1 MIESKMELKNWKR
14 WKNTL
19 RLLFEA
25 KEKLEQLN
33 SSETLYNNY
42 KIDKI
47 HQDIHQKCQTV
58 FNESKKYQLIINDY
72 QFFIDRL
79 ESAITDLLNEDEK
92 KVVIIYANNPDNAL
106 AREYEALQSGISRT
120 TYYKQLSEA
129 CKKLDKVLTP
139 AVDFNINDY
148 IAKSSKEL

>member
-1 MIESKMELKNWKR
+1 MIESKVELKNWKR

-19 RLLFEA
+19 RLLIEA

-33 SSETLYNNY
+33 NSEVHYNNY

-47 HQDIHQKCQTV
+47 HQNIHQKRQIV

-79 ESAITDLLNEDEK
+79 ENAITGLLNEDEK

-106 AREYEALQSGISRT
+106 AREYEALQLGISRT

-129 CKKLDKVLTP
+129 CKKLDKVLAPT
-139 AVDFNINDY
+139 ADFKFSDY
-148 IAKSSKEL
+148 ITKSSKEL